1 MISGGPKLLL
11 RLEGL
16 VLFTAGLAAFLYLK
30 QSVWIFAGL
39 FLVPDL
45 SMAAYFAGPRPGAIV
60 YNIFHTTILP
70 LLLAIYGVL
79 FGEPFA
85 QVLASVW
92 LAHIGLD
99 RAIGYG
105 LKYVTDFKD
114 THLGRI
120 AGLRNERG
128 ACEKR
133 PRFKS

>member
-1 MISGGPKLLL
+1 MITGQPKLIL

-16 VLFTAGLAAFLYLK
+16 VLFAAGLAAFLYLK
-30 QSVWIFAGL
+30 QSIWIFAGL

-45 SMAAYFAGPRPGAIV
+45 SMAAYFAGPKPGAIV
-60 YNIFHTTILP
+60 YNIFHTTIGP

-79 FGEPFA
+79 SGELFT

-99 RAIGYG
+99 RAVGYG
-105 LKYVTDFKD
+105 LKYITDFKD

-120 AGLRNERG
+120 GGPA
-128 ACEKR
+128 K
-133 PRFKS
+133 

>member
-1 MISGGPKLLL
+1 MIAGQPKLIL

-16 VLFTAGLAAFLYLK
+16 VLFAAGLAAFLFLK

-45 SMAAYFAGPRPGAIV
+45 SMAAYFAGPRPGAII
-60 YNIFHTTILP
+60 YNIFHTTIGP

-79 FGEPFA
+79 FGELFA
-85 QVLASVW
+85 QILACIW

-105 LKYVTDFKD
+105 LKYATDFKD
-114 THLGRI
+114 THLGHI
-120 AGLRNERG
+120 GGPA
-128 ACEKR
+128 K
-133 PRFKS
+133 

>member
-16 VLFTAGLAAFLYLK
+16 VLFAAGLAAFFYLK

-39 FLVPDL
+39 ILVPDL
-45 SMAAYFAGPRPGAIV
+45 SMAAYFAGPKPGAIA
-60 YNIFHTTILP
+60 YDIFHTTIGP

-79 FGEPFA
+79 FGELFA

-99 RAIGYG
+99 RALGYG
-105 LKYVTDFKD
+105 LKYANDFRD

-120 AGLRNERG
+120 G
-128 ACEKR
+128 
-133 PRFKS
+133 SQ

>member
-1 MISGGPKLLL
+1 MITGQPKLFL

-16 VLFTAGLAAFLYLK
+16 TLFAAGLAAFLYLK

-45 SMAAYFAGPRPGAIV
+45 SMAAYLAGPRPGAIA
-60 YNIFHTTILP
+60 YNIFHTTIGP

-79 FGEPFA
+79 SGELFA

-99 RAIGYG
+99 RAIAYG
-105 LKYVTDFKD
+105 LKYPNDFRD

-120 AGLRNERG
+120 GRSAN
-128 ACEKR
+128 
-133 PRFKS
+133 